1 MTLIAARGMSRVYGA
16 KNAQV
21 PALKPTSFEISEGQF
36 VAIIGASGSGK
47 STLMNLLGL
56 LDRPSSG
63 ELFIAGRNCSML
75 KDDELARLRNEWIG
89 FVFQSYLLLPR
100 LNAWRNVE
108 LPLIY
113 AGTPKEERRKRAVE
127 ALDRVGLS
135 AKADRLPSQL
145 SGGEQQRVAIAR
157 AIIAKPMV
165 LLADEPT
172 GALDSRSGRSVLE
185 LLNNIHLQGCTII
198 MVTHDEAVASHAQRV
213 LTMCDGEL
221 VGDSADVNMCLRSK
235 EAVY

>member
-1 MTLIAARGMSRVYGA
+1 MLIAAHGISRVHGA
-16 KNAQV
+16 DNAQV
-21 PALKPTSFEISEGQF
+21 TALKATSFEIDQGEF

-63 ELFIAGRNCSML
+63 SLFMEERDCAKLR
-75 KDDELARLRNEWIG
+75 DDELARLRNQRIG

-113 AGTPKEERRKRAVE
+113 AGTPKGERRKRAVE
-127 ALDRVGLS
+127 ALNRVGLS
-135 AKADRLPSQL
+135 AKADRLPCQL

-157 AIIAKPMV
+157 AIIANPAL

-172 GALDSRSGRSVLE
+172 GALDSIAGRVVLE
-185 LLNNIHLQGCTII
+185 LLNSIHRQGCTII
-198 MVTHDEAVASHAQRV
+198 MVTHDQGVASQAQRI
-213 LTMCDGEL
+213 LTMRDGEL
-221 VGDSADVNMCLRSK
+221 VGDSARHQMDMRPMEV
-235 EAVY
+235 AH

>member
-1 MTLIAARGMSRVYGA
+1 MLISARGISRVYGA
-16 KNAQV
+16 DGAQV
-21 PALKPTSFEISEGQF
+21 TALKATSFEIAEGEF

-63 ELFIAGRNCSML
+63 ALFMEGRNCSTL
-75 KDDELARLRNEWIG
+75 RDDERARLRNQRIG

-113 AGTPKEERRKRAVE
+113 AGTPKGERRKRAME
-127 ALDRVGLS
+127 ALDRVGLC

-157 AIIAKPMV
+157 AIISKPAQ

-172 GALDSRSGRSVLE
+172 GALDSVAGRGVLE
-185 LLNNIHLQGCTII
+185 LLNSIHRQGCTII
-198 MVTHDEAVASHAQRV
+198 MVTHDPGVASQAQRV
-213 LTMCDGEL
+213 LTMRDGEL
-221 VGDSADVNMCLRSK
+221 VDDRAHVQTELRPM
-235 EAVY
+235 EFAP

>member
-1 MTLIAARGMSRVYGA
+1 MLISAREMSRVYGA
-16 KNAQV
+16 DGAQV
-21 PALKPTSFEISEGQF
+21 TALRATSFEIAEGEF

-63 ELFIAGRNCSML
+63 ALFMEGRNCSTL
-75 KDDELARLRNEWIG
+75 RDDERARLRNQRIG

-113 AGTPKEERRKRAVE
+113 AGTPKGERRKRAMD
-127 ALDRVGLS
+127 ALDRVGLFS
-135 AKADRLPSQL
+135 KADRLPCQL

-157 AIIAKPMV
+157 ALIGKPAL

-172 GALDSRSGRSVLE
+172 GALDSVAGKGVLE
-185 LLNNIHLQGCTII
+185 LLNGIHRQGCTII
-198 MVTHDEAVASHAQRV
+198 MVTHDRGVASQAQRV
-213 LTMCDGEL
+213 LTMRDGEL
-221 VGDSADVNMCLRSK
+221 VGDGPHAHMASGSMEVAH
-235 EAVY
+235 

>member
-1 MTLIAARGMSRVYGA
+1 MLISAREMSRVYGA
-16 KNAQV
+16 DGAQV
-21 PALKPTSFEISEGQF
+21 TALKATSFEIAEGEF

-47 STLMNLLGL
+47 STVMNLLGL

-63 ELFIAGRNCSML
+63 ALFMEGRNCSTL
-75 KDDELARLRNEWIG
+75 RDDERARLRNQRIG

-113 AGTPKEERRKRAVE
+113 AGTPKGERRKRAME
-127 ALDRVGLS
+127 ALDRVGLCS
-135 AKADRLPSQL
+135 KADRLPCQL

-157 AIIAKPMV
+157 AIISKPAL

-172 GALDSRSGRSVLE
+172 GALDSVAGRGVLE
-185 LLNNIHLQGCTII
+185 LLRGIHRQGCTII
-198 MVTHDEAVASHAQRV
+198 MVTHDSGVASQAQRV
-213 LTMCDGEL
+213 LTMRDGEL
-221 VGDSADVNMCLRSK
+221 VGDGPNLDTALGSLEVAH
-235 EAVY
+235 

>member
-1 MTLIAARGMSRVYGA
+1 MLISARGISRLYGA
-16 KNAQV
+16 RNAQV
-21 PALKPTSFEISEGQF
+21 AALKPTSFEIAEGQF

-63 ELFIAGRNCSML
+63 ALFMAGRNCSTL
-75 KDDELARLRNEWIG
+75 RDEELARLRNERIG

-113 AGTPKEERRKRAVE
+113 AGRPGGERRKRAME
-127 ALDRVGLS
+127 ALDLVGLS
-135 AKADRLPSQL
+135 AKADRLPSQM
-145 SGGEQQRVAIAR
+145 SGGEQQRVVIAR
-157 AIIAKPMV
+157 AIIAKPAV

-172 GALDSRSGRSVLE
+172 GALDSLAGRGVLE
-185 LLNNIHLQGCTII
+185 LLDGIHRQGCTII
-198 MVTHDEAVASHAQRV
+198 MVTHDIAIASHAQRI

-221 VGDSADVNMCLRSK
+221 LGDGACLQIGLRPK
-235 EAVY
+235 ELA

>member
-1 MTLIAARGMSRVYGA
+1 MLISARGLSRVYGD
-16 KNAQV
+16 KGAQV
-21 PALKPTSFEISEGQF
+21 AALKATSFEIAQGEF

-63 ELFIAGRNCSML
+63 SLFMEGQNCSML
-75 KDDELARLRNEWIG
+75 RDDERARLRNQRIG

-113 AGTPKEERRKRAVE
+113 AGTPNGERRMRALE

-135 AKADRLPSQL
+135 TKADRLPSQL

-157 AIIAKPMV
+157 AIISKPAL

-172 GALDSRSGRSVLE
+172 GALDSVAGRGVLE
-185 LLNNIHLQGCTII
+185 LLNGIHRQGCTII
-198 MVTHDEAVASHAQRV
+198 MVTHDPGVAAQAQRV
-213 LTMCDGEL
+213 LTMRDGEL
-221 VGDSADVNMCLRSK
+221 VGDGPHVHLVSGPLEVAR
-235 EAVY
+235 